1 MIENDHTITRDY
13 INLAAFHPGTRV
25 LGPGLRVALWVQ
37 GCVFNCPGCIAP
49 DWIPRKAANLIPVEQ
64 LVNIILQIPEF
75 QGLTISGGEPMLQAE
90 ALYSLVTEIRK
101 IRPIDV
107 ICFTGFKYEVLLN
120 KASHTG
126 IRKFLTQIDLL
137 VDGPYMLEKND
148 GKGLRGSS
156 NQRFIFL
163 SERFRGLDFENYPRD
178 MEIRIEKEHIFM
190 VGIPPLAFADSYQMA
205 LERIE
210 RDIEAK
216 I

>member
-1 MIENDHTITRDY
+1 MKNDHTMTGDY
-13 INLAAFHPGTRV
+13 LNLAALHPGTRV

-64 LVNIILQIPEF
+64 LVNIILQIPKF

-90 ALYSLVTEIRK
+90 ALYSLVTGIRK

-137 VDGPYMLEKND
+137 IDGPYIQEKND
-148 GKGLRGSS
+148 SKGLRGSS

-163 SERFRGLDFENYPRD
+163 SERLKGTDFENYPRGI
-178 MEIRIEKEHIFM
+178 ELQIEKDHLFM
-190 VGIPPLAFADSYQMA
+190 VGIPPRAFADSYQTV
-205 LERIE
+205 LEQIE
-210 RDIEAK
+210 KNIKAN